1 MQLNLLPGAFGTP
14 GIDLGQAS
22 LEEQVA
28 EAVIVDPDFGK
39 QAEVFVAADLPQFD
53 ALAVT
58 QLADTELFGAA
69 RQFAHTGALVAHFR
83 GINAIHPYRHA
94 LPGDRGPV
102 ANGYAQ
108 GVAVI
113 NAADFIN
120 ADIAED

>member
-1 MQLNLLPGAFGTP
+1 MKSRAQLDAELDRLADMLPP
-14 GIDLGQAS
+14 WLQH
-22 LEEQVA
+22 LRH
-28 EAVIVDPDFGK
+28 EAQFW
-39 QAEVFVAADLPQFD
+39 PQFD

-58 QLADTELFGAA
+58 QLADTELFGAT
-69 RQFAHTGALVAHFR
+69 REFAHTGALVAHFR
-83 GINAIHPYRHA
+83 GINAIYPYRHA

-113 NAADFIN
+113 NTADFIN